1 MRKGGSVLHADPEQ
15 LDVQVLVDGVQR
27 AGERDV
33 VLRGEDRNQK
43 ARKNQMKYIEAVFL
57 WFFLPYYGWRVVIK
71 NKGDELIEILHTHM
85 KLAEIVYES
94 IPQAGLQIIILR
106 YEGLDDNDVWYS
118 AFRVFSVVI
127 SVLSV
132 FYGFWKLIFSGHVQ
146 KYVS

>member
-1 MRKGGSVLHADPEQ
+1 MDSGWNNDTEIPYAHFFGWSVVFL
-15 LDVQVLVDGVQR
+15 VLSILYR
-27 AGERDV
+27 IINA
-33 VLRGEDRNQK
+33 LIFPK

-94 IPQAGLQIIILR
+94 IPQAVLQIIILS

-132 FYGFWKLIFSGHVQ
+132 F
-146 KYVS
+146 